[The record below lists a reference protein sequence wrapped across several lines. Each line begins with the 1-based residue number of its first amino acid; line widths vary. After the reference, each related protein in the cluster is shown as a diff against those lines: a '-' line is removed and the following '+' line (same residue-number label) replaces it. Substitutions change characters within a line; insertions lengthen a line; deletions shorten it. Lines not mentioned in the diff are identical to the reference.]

1 MSNGK
6 AMIIL
11 VTVAL
16 IKNILLHKM
25 SYSSEPCTHS
35 KNKIKVESD

>member
-16 IKNILLHKM
+16 IKNILLHK